1 MRRFLS
7 NYFDVLLYFQ
17 LSVSHDDDI
26 SQMNGELTPASKHDG
41 FMTEKN
47 QATTSL
53 SAQHNSRSSEANQL
67 PRTDIN
73 QPVCR
78 DSGMNDNRNGNDEG
92 MLDDIYDFE
101 LSEDQKQALQ
111 ELDNLKLDLRFTAG

>member
-1 MRRFLS
+1 MS
-7 NYFDVLLYFQ
+7 NYFDLLLYFQ

-26 SQMNGELTPASKHDG
+26 SQMNGELTPASKH
-41 FMTEKN
+41 EKN

-53 SAQHNSRSSEANQL
+53 SAQHNSGSSEANQL
-67 PRTDIN
+67 PRTDTN
-73 QPVCR
+73 QPVYR
-78 DSGMNDNRNGNDEG
+78 GHGMNDNRNGNDEG